1 MKTNITILSVL
12 FLSYFSLAQE
22 ITVESI
28 YEKYKNAIGG
38 KEKVESITNIIE
50 YTKNEG
56 KSRLK
61 IDTDIVNSEI
71 EVEDNLEIIYFVD
84 LKKNQRGAL
93 SKNGKIYRKSIDNDG
108 RKYIES
114 YIGNKKVIQLEVEN
128 DGTDVP
134 ISIFIGSEI
143 NPNSEVIANEIY
155 NGEEVYIVKY
165 EGKLFS
171 TNMKSNITYEI
182 FSVKTGLLVAIK
194 QYTVYENSDDMIMIT
209 EFSDYKEVQGILIPH
224 TTNSNITTRGKNS
237 ETNTQVKGTSII
249 QLNVD
254 MEDFQKNCFKNH
266 KNCFKQYK

>member
-50 YTKNEG
+50 YTKSEG
-56 KSRLK
+56 KSQQK
-61 IDTDIVNSEI
+61 IDSDIMNSEI
-71 EVEDNLEIIYFVD
+71 ETENNLEIIYFVD
-84 LKKNQRGAL
+84 LKKNQRGSL
-93 SKNGKIYRKSIDNDG
+93 SKAGKIYTKMIDNDG

-114 YIGNKKVIQLEVEN
+114 YIDNKKVTQLEVEN

-194 QYTVYENSDDMIMIT
+194 QYTVYENSETDMII

-224 TTNSNITTRGKNS
+224 TTNSNITIRNKNGR
-237 ETNTQVKGTSII
+237 TNMQIKGTRII

-254 MEDFQKNCFKNH
+254 LEDFQKNCFKNH
-266 KNCFKQYK
+266 INCFKQYK